1 MKRTFKFLSL
11 LVATMMLLGPHTMNA
26 AERQTPAV
34 GAHGISELEMQVL
47 LDRVGFSSGE
57 IDGERGKNARKALA
71 AFREARGIATGM
83 RGNKSLLLALGAGS
97 IEPIVP
103 HTITAREAAGPFSV
117 NIPQDMAEQSKL
129 PGLYYRSVLEE
140 LAEEFHSAPALI
152 KRLNPSA
159 RFTVGEDI
167 RVPNVAGAM
176 NGAAVSEELGATLV
190 EKHQR
195 VPYHTGRVRVVVSK
209 NDSILTVYD
218 SNAQII
224 FHAPVTS
231 GSEHDPL
238 PIGNWVIT
246 AVDRNPTYNYNPD
259 LFWDADPANARV
271 TIAAGPNNPVGD
283 VWISLNKPHYGIHG
297 TPAPARIGYSASH
310 GCVRL
315 TNWDA
320 LELAAL
326 VNKGTTVV
334 FEP

>member
-1 MKRTFKFLSL
+1 MKRAFNVLSCFAATAIL
-11 LVATMMLLGPHTMNA
+11 LVPHTVN
-26 AERQTPAV
+26 AERQTPAAGV
-34 GAHGISELEMQVL
+34 AGISELEMQVL

-57 IDGERGKNARKALA
+57 IDGARGKNARKALA
-71 AFREARGIATGM
+71 AFREARGIATGQ

-103 HTITAREAAGPFSV
+103 HTITVREAAGPFSV
-117 NIPQDMAEQSKL
+117 SIPQDMTEQSRL
-129 PGLYYRSVLEE
+129 PGLYYRSALEE
-140 LAEEFHSAPALI
+140 LAEEFHSAPALL

-159 RFTVGEDI
+159 RFTAGEDI
-167 RVPNVAGAM
+167 RVPNVPGAM
-176 NGAAVSEELGATLV
+176 GGAAVSEEPGAALV

-195 VPYHTGRVRVVVSK
+195 VRYPTGRVKVVVSK
-209 NDSILTVYD
+209 KNSILTVYD
-218 SNAQII
+218 GDDKII

-238 PIGNWVIT
+238 PLGNWVIT

-297 TPAPARIGYSASH
+297 TPAPARIGYSESH

>member
-1 MKRTFKFLSL
+1 MKRTFNFASCFA
-11 LVATMMLLGPHTMNA
+11 ATVILLGPHTLNA
-26 AERQTPAV
+26 AERQTSAA
-34 GAHGISELEMQVL
+34 GSAGISELEMQVL

-71 AFREARGIATGM
+71 AFRKARGIAPGE
-83 RGNKSLLLALGAGS
+83 RGNKSLLLALGASS
-97 IEPIVP
+97 IEPLVP

-117 NIPQDMAEQSKL
+117 RIPQDITEQSKL
-129 PGLYYRSVLEE
+129 PGLYYTSILEE
-140 LAEEFHSAPALI
+140 LAEEFHSAPALL
-152 KRLNPSA
+152 KRLNPNA

-167 RVPNVAGAM
+167 RVPNVPGAI
-176 NGAAVSEELGATLV
+176 GGSAVTEEPGATLI
-190 EKHQR
+190 ETHQR
-195 VPYHTGRVRVVVSK
+195 VRDHTRRVRVVVSK
-209 NDSILTVYD
+209 KNSILTVYD
-218 SNAQII
+218 SNDQII

-238 PIGNWVIT
+238 PLGNWVIT
-246 AVDRNPTYNYNPD
+246 AVDRNPTYNYNPN

-297 TPAPARIGYSASH
+297 TPAPARIGYSESH

-326 VNKGTTVV
+326 VNKGTAVI

>member
-1 MKRTFKFLSL
+1 MKRTFNFPSCFA
-11 LVATMMLLGPHTMNA
+11 ATVILLGPHTVNA
-26 AERQTPAV
+26 EGPTPAV
-34 GAHGISELEMQVL
+34 GSAGISELEMQVL

-57 IDGERGKNARKALA
+57 IDGEPGKNAHKALA
-71 AFREARGIATGM
+71 AFREARGIATGK
-83 RGNKSLLLALGAGS
+83 RGNKTLLLALGAGS
-97 IEPIVP
+97 IQPIVP

-117 NIPQDMAEQSKL
+117 SIPQDMTEQSKL
-129 PGLYYRSVLEE
+129 PGLYYTSILEE
-140 LAEEFHSAPALI
+140 LAEEFHSAPTLL
-152 KRLNPSA
+152 KRLNPNA
-159 RFTVGEDI
+159 RFSAGEDI
-167 RVPNVAGAM
+167 RVPNVPGAM
-176 NGAAVSEELGATLV
+176 GGAAATEELGAALV
-190 EKHQR
+190 ETHQR
-195 VPYHTGRVRVVVSK
+195 VRYTGRVKVVVSK
-209 NDSILTVYD
+209 KNSILTVYD
-218 SNAQII
+218 NNDQII

-238 PIGNWVIT
+238 PLGHWVIT
-246 AVDRNPTYNYNPD
+246 AIDLNPTYNYNPE

-297 TPAPARIGYSASH
+297 TPAPARIGYSESH

-326 VNKGTTVV
+326 VNKGTSVV

>member
-1 MKRTFKFLSL
+1 MKRTFNFLCCFT
-11 LVATMMLLGPHTMNA
+11 ATVILLGAHTVNA
-26 AERQTPAV
+26 QRQAPVA
-34 GAHGISELEMQVL
+34 GSAGISELEMQVL
-47 LDRVGFSSGE
+47 LDRVGFSSGQ
-57 IDGERGKNARKALA
+57 IDGERGKNARNALA
-71 AFREARGIATGM
+71 AFREARGIAIGK

-97 IEPIVP
+97 LEPIVP

-117 NIPQDMAEQSKL
+117 SIPQDMTEQSKL
-129 PGLYYRSVLEE
+129 PGLYYTSILEE
-140 LAEEFHSAPALI
+140 LAEEFHSAPALL

-167 RVPNVAGAM
+167 RVPNVLGEM
-176 NGAAVSEELGATLV
+176 GGAAVTEKLGATLL

-195 VPYHTGRVRVVVSK
+195 VRHHTGRVKVVVSK
-209 NDSILTVYD
+209 KNSMLTVYD
-218 SNAQII
+218 SNDHII
-224 FHAPVTS
+224 FHAPITS

-238 PIGNWVIT
+238 PFGNWVIT
-246 AVDRNPTYNYNPD
+246 AIDRNPTYNYNPD

-297 TPAPARIGYSASH
+297 TPAPARIGYSESH

-326 VNKGTTVV
+326 VSKGTAVV
-334 FEP
+334 FKP

>member
-1 MKRTFKFLSL
+1 MKRTFNFLSWF
-11 LVATMMLLGPHTMNA
+11 VTTMILLGPHTVNA
-26 AERQTPAV
+26 EGQTATA
-34 GAHGISELEMQVL
+34 GTAGISELEMQVL

-97 IEPIVP
+97 VEPIVP

-129 PGLYYRSVLEE
+129 PGLYYGSILEE

-159 RFTVGEDI
+159 RFTAGEDI
-167 RVPNVAGAM
+167 RVPNVAGAID
-176 NGAAVSEELGATLV
+176 GAAVSEELDATLV
-190 EKHQR
+190 EKHRR
-195 VPYHTGRVRVVVSK
+195 VPYHTGRVKVVVSK
-209 NDSILTVYD
+209 NNSILTVYD
-218 SNAQII
+218 SNAQVI

>member
-1 MKRTFKFLSL
+1 MKWTFNFPSCFAAAVILI
-11 LVATMMLLGPHTMNA
+11 GPHTVNA
-26 AERQTPAV
+26 ESQTPAV
-34 GAHGISELEMQVL
+34 GSAGISELEMQVL
-47 LDRVGFSSGE
+47 LDRAGFSPGE
-57 IDGERGKNARKALA
+57 IDGERGKNARTALA
-71 AFREARGIATGM
+71 AFREARGIATGR

-97 IEPIVP
+97 TQPIVP
-103 HTITAREAAGPFSV
+103 HTITAREADGPFSV
-117 NIPQDMAEQSKL
+117 SIPQDMTEQSKL
-129 PGLYYRSVLEE
+129 PGLYYTSILEE
-140 LAEEFHSAPALI
+140 LAEEFHSAPALL

-159 RFTVGEDI
+159 RFSAGEDI
-167 RVPNVAGAM
+167 RVPNVSGEM
-176 NGAAVSEELGATLV
+176 GGAAATEELGAPLV
-190 EKHQR
+190 DSHPR
-195 VPYHTGRVRVVVSK
+195 VRYTGRVKVVVSK
-209 NDSILTVYD
+209 KNSMLTVYD
-218 SNAQII
+218 NNDQII

-238 PIGNWVIT
+238 PLGNWVIT

-259 LFWDADPANARV
+259 LFWDADPANAKV

-297 TPAPARIGYSASH
+297 TPAPARIGYSESH

-326 VNKGTTVV
+326 VNKGTSVV

>member
-1 MKRTFKFLSL
+1 MKQTFKFLSWF
-11 LVATMMLLGPHTMNA
+11 VATMMLLGPHTMDA
-26 AERQTPAV
+26 AERQTAAV
-34 GAHGISELEMQVL
+34 GPYGISELEMQVL
-47 LDRVGFSSGE
+47 LDRVGFSAGE

-71 AFREARGIATGM
+71 AFREARGIATGK

-103 HTITAREAAGPFSV
+103 HTITAREAGGPFSV

-129 PGLYYRSVLEE
+129 PGLYYTSVLEE

-152 KRLNPSA
+152 TRLNPSA
-159 RFTVGEDI
+159 RFTAGEAI

-176 NGAAVSEELGATLV
+176 DGAAVSATLV

-209 NDSILTVYD
+209 SDSILTVYD

-246 AVDRNPTYNYNPD
+246 AIDRNPTYNYNPD

>member
-1 MKRTFKFLSL
+1 MKRTFNFLTWFA
-11 LVATMMLLGPHTMNA
+11 ATVIFLGANTANA
-26 AERQTPAV
+26 AARQPPAV
-34 GAHGISELEMQVL
+34 GSTGISELEMQVL

-57 IDGERGKNARKALA
+57 IDGERGKNASKALA
-71 AFREARGIATGM
+71 AFREARGIATGK

-97 IEPIVP
+97 VEPIVP
-103 HTITAREAAGPFSV
+103 HTITALEAAGPFSAS
-117 NIPQDMAEQSKL
+117 IPQNMTEQSKL
-129 PGLYYRSVLEE
+129 PGLYYTSILEE
-140 LAEEFHSAPALI
+140 LAEEFHSAPALL

-159 RFTVGEDI
+159 RFIAGEDI
-167 RVPNVAGAM
+167 RVPNVPGAM
-176 NGAAVSEELGATLV
+176 GSAAVTEEPGATPV
-190 EKHQR
+190 ETHQR
-195 VPYHTGRVRVVVSK
+195 VRYTGRVKVVVSK
-209 NDSILTVYD
+209 KNSTLTVYD
-218 SNAQII
+218 NTDRII

-238 PIGNWVIT
+238 PLGNWVIT
-246 AVDRNPTYNYNPD
+246 AIDRNPTYNYNPD
-259 LFWDADPANARV
+259 LFWDADPANAKV

-297 TPAPARIGYSASH
+297 TPAPARIGYSESH

-320 LELAAL
+320 LEVAAL

>member
-1 MKRTFKFLSL
+1 MKRTFTL
-11 LVATMMLLGPHTMNA
+11 LACFAASVILLGPHTVNA
-26 AERQTPAV
+26 ARQPPAV
-34 GAHGISELEMQVL
+34 GSTGISELEIQVL

-57 IDGERGKNARKALA
+57 IDGVRGKNARKALA
-71 AFREARGIATGM
+71 AFREARGIAPGQ

-97 IEPIVP
+97 LEPIVS
-103 HTITAREAAGPFSV
+103 HTITAQEAAGPFSV
-117 NIPQDMAEQSKL
+117 SIPQDMTEQSKL
-129 PGLYYRSVLEE
+129 PGLYYASILEE
-140 LAEEFHSAPALI
+140 LAEEFHSAPALLT
-152 KRLNPSA
+152 RLNPGA
-159 RFTVGEDI
+159 RFIAGDDI
-167 RVPNVAGAM
+167 RVPNV
-176 NGAAVSEELGATLV
+176 LGALGDAAIT
-190 EKHQR
+190 EEPGATRIGNHQR
-195 VPYHTGRVRVVVSK
+195 VHHTGRVKVIVSK
-209 NDSILTVYD
+209 KNSILTVYD
-218 SNAQII
+218 SNDQII

-238 PIGNWVIT
+238 PLGNWLVT

-297 TPAPARIGYSASH
+297 TPAPARIGYSESH

-320 LELAAL
+320 WELAAL
-326 VNKGTTVV
+326 VDRGTTVV

>member
-1 MKRTFKFLSL
+1 MKRKLNFLSCFA
-11 LVATMMLLGPHTMNA
+11 ATAILLGSQTMNA
-26 AERQTPAV
+26 GERHTPGLGSA
-34 GAHGISELEMQVL
+34 GISELEMQVL
-47 LDRVGFSSGE
+47 LDRAGFSSGE
-57 IDGERGKNARKALA
+57 IDGEGGKNARKALA
-71 AFREARGIATGM
+71 VFREARGIAPGE

-117 NIPQDMAEQSKL
+117 RIPQDMTEQSKL
-129 PGLYYRSVLEE
+129 PGLYYTSILEE
-140 LAEEFHSAPALI
+140 LAEEFHSAPALL

-159 RFTVGEDI
+159 RFTAGEDI
-167 RVPNVAGAM
+167 RVPNVLGAM
-176 NGAAVSEELGATLV
+176 GGAADSEVLGATLV

-195 VPYHTGRVRVVVSK
+195 DTGRVKVVVSK
-209 NDSILTVYD
+209 SNSTLTVYD
-218 SNAQII
+218 GNDQII

-238 PIGNWVIT
+238 PLGNWVIT

-259 LFWDADPANARV
+259 LFWDANPANARV
-271 TIAAGPNNPVGD
+271 TIPAGPNNPVGD
-283 VWISLNKPHYGIHG
+283 VWISLNKLHYGIHG
-297 TPAPARIGYSASH
+297 TPAPARIGYSESH

>member
-1 MKRTFKFLSL
+1 MKRTFDFLTWFA
-11 LVATMMLLGPHTMNA
+11 ATVILLGPNTVNA
-26 AERQTPAV
+26 GRQTPAV
-34 GAHGISELEMQVL
+34 GSAGISELEMQVL

-57 IDGERGKNARKALA
+57 IDGEQGKNARKALA
-71 AFREARGIATGM
+71 AFREARGIATSK
-83 RGNKSLLLALGAGS
+83 RGNKSLLLALGAAS
-97 IEPIVP
+97 IEPIVL
-103 HTITAREAAGPFSV
+103 HTITAPEAAGPFSV
-117 NIPQDMAEQSKL
+117 SIPQDMTEQSKL
-129 PGLYYRSVLEE
+129 PGLYYTSILEE
-140 LAEEFHSAPALI
+140 LAEEFHSAPALL

-159 RFTVGEDI
+159 RFTAGEDI
-167 RVPNVAGAM
+167 RVPNVPGAM
-176 NGAAVSEELGATLV
+176 DGAAVTEEPGATPV
-190 EKHQR
+190 ETHQHLR
-195 VPYHTGRVRVVVSK
+195 YTGRVKVVVSK
-209 NDSILTVYD
+209 KNSILTVYD
-218 SNAQII
+218 NADRII

-238 PIGNWVIT
+238 PLGNWVIT
-246 AVDRNPTYNYNPD
+246 AIDRNPTYNYNPN

-297 TPAPARIGYSASH
+297 TPAPARIGYSESH

-320 LELAAL
+320 LQLAAL